1 MECFRCWNTRRASS
15 IYGDRKAP
23 LEHPHGLADPGYRGR
38 VERAIL
44 FEIDEWDM
52 NCPSHILPRRDAAAL
67 PPAFARLE
75 NRIKALEAQVREL
88 GGDPGTFEVPE

>member
-1 MECFRCWNTRRASS
+1 MFQV
-15 IYGDRKAP
+15 
-23 LEHPHGLADPGYRGR
+23 LEHAEGGLHIWGPQSPVGVPAWPGGPRLSRR

-44 FEIDEWDM
+44 FEIGEWDM

-67 PPAFARLE
+67 TPAFARLE
-75 NRIKALEAQVREL
+75 NRIQALEAQVREL